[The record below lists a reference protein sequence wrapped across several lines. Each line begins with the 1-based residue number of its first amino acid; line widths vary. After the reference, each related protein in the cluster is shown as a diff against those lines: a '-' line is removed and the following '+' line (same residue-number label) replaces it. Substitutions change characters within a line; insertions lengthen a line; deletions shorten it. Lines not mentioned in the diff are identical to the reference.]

1 MAHMLSR
8 RSFVRGVVAAGA
20 AARTTSILWPRPGEA
35 APENT
40 IIYIHGLENK
50 PPPATKEEW
59 CYQALA
65 EGLKRNS
72 GQTLQANFALAY
84 WADLRYER
92 PDDIATMDERYE
104 PAAGTGPFRRY
115 AGSRTDE
122 LRDIA
127 DKYGGRVLDK
137 EKDSIGLGSNIELL
151 LGVTLTDLGA
161 YYHDAGLRSKIRGRL
176 SDILAHHRRD
186 RVSLIAHSMGSIV
199 AYDVLRK
206 SERITESQ
214 IENFV
219 TIGSSLGLPLV
230 TQKIRL

>member
-65 EGLKRNS
+65 EGLKRNT
-72 GQTLQANFALAY
+72 GQTLQANFGLAY

-104 PAAGTGPFRRY
+104 PAAGSGGADECRQSDTVSAGPV
-115 AGSRTDE
+115 RTPAQII
-122 LRDIA
+122 RHPRKHTISSA
-127 DKYGGRVLDK
+127 TP
-137 EKDSIGLGSNIELL
+137 SSN
-151 LGVTLTDLGA
+151 
-161 YYHDAGLRSKIRGRL
+161 
-176 SDILAHHRRD
+176 
-186 RVSLIAHSMGSIV
+186 
-199 AYDVLRK
+199 
-206 SERITESQ
+206 
-214 IENFV
+214 
-219 TIGSSLGLPLV
+219 PLYE
-230 TQKIRL
+230 